1 MRTTLTILLTLFI
14 TQCVANEDLFSQANE
29 KYMIEDY
36 QKASRLY
43 EQILENGLE
52 SSELYYNL
60 GNCYY
65 HIQDYANSIWYYEKS
80 LLLKNNKQTRENLE
94 LSNLEIIDK
103 IDTFPK
109 IFYLKWWS
117 DFVQLNST
125 WNWQITAIICIWST
139 LIFVLI
145 TIFSSI
151 NLTKLIFASI
161 FISSLFFS
169 AANSSYNKNLE
180 SSAIIFTSIINVKSA
195 PTQGGKKLF
204 SLHSGTK
211 VKIKD
216 QIGKWLNIEISN
228 GDKGWIQK
236 ESCKIII

>member
-14 TQCVANEDLFSQANE
+14 NHCFANEDLFSQANE

-36 QKASRLY
+36 QEASRLY
-43 EQILENGLE
+43 EQILKNGLE

-80 LLLKNNKQTRENLE
+80 LLLNNNKQTRENLE

-125 WNWQITAIICIWST
+125 CNWQMTAIICIWST

-145 TIFSSI
+145 TVFSSI

-169 AANSSYNKNLE
+169 AATSSYNKNLE
-180 SSAIIFTSIINVKSA
+180 SSAIIFSSIINVKSA
-195 PTQGGKKLF
+195 PTQAGKKLF

-216 QIGKWLNIEISN
+216 QIGEWLNIEISN

>member
-1 MRTTLTILLTLFI
+1 MRTTLTILFTFFV
-14 TQCVANEDLFSQANE
+14 TQCIANEDLFSQANE

-36 QKASRLY
+36 IEASRLY
-43 EQILENGLE
+43 EQILTNGLE

-125 WNWQITAIICIWST
+125 WNWQMTAIICIWSSII
-139 LIFVLI
+139 LVLI

-151 NLTKLIFASI
+151 NLTKLVFASI
-161 FISSLFFS
+161 FISSFF
-169 AANSSYNKNLE
+169 LVQL
-180 SSAIIFTSIINVKSA
+180 T
-195 PTQGGKKLF
+195 
-204 SLHSGTK
+204 LHTTK
-211 VKIKD
+211 I
-216 QIGKWLNIEISN
+216 
-228 GDKGWIQK
+228 
-236 ESCKIII
+236 

>member
-1 MRTTLTILLTLFI
+1 MRTTLTILFTFFV
-14 TQCVANEDLFSQANE
+14 TQCIANEDLFSQANE

-36 QKASRLY
+36 IEASRLY
-43 EQILENGLE
+43 EQILTNGLE

-94 LSNLEIIDK
+94 
-103 IDTFPK
+103 

-125 WNWQITAIICIWST
+125 WNWQMTAIICIWST
-139 LIFVLI
+139 IILVLI

-151 NLTKLIFASI
+151 NLTKLVFASI
-161 FISSLFFS
+161 FISSFFFS
-169 AANSSYNKNLE
+169 TANSSYNKNLE
-180 SSAIIFTSIINVKSA
+180 SSAIIFTSITNVKSA
-195 PTQGGKKLF
+195 PTQGGKILF

-216 QIGKWLNIEISN
+216 QVGKWLNIEISN